1 MLPMRR
7 TPMKLYSESSD
18 SAQSFDDAWL
28 TRFSGDNKDVAE
40 LHFERLKQVEV
51 WPVLNTPPPQSH
63 GASIGSFVRH
73 PVAIFPDD
81 LWAPPKRG
89 ITDAR
94 RDTATPKGREAAWG
108 GGTSLPATPVL
119 H

>member
-1 MLPMRR
+1 MRR

-51 WPVLNTPPPQSH
+51 WPVLNTPPSPTALPLGPLS
-63 GASIGSFVRH
+63 GILSPYSPTIFGRH
-73 PVAIFPDD
+73 PN
-81 LWAPPKRG
+81 
-89 ITDAR
+89 
-94 RDTATPKGREAAWG
+94 EA
-108 GGTSLPATPVL
+108 
-119 H
+119 